1 LYVFHLFGVVV
12 YYIAVVPYPLEA
24 FSGGLGGAI
33 QTKDEKQKME
43 DEPCLRQ
50 AGDEGLSLRELV
62 FYL

>member
-1 LYVFHLFGVVV
+1 M
-12 YYIAVVPYPLEA
+12 VPYPLKTFA
-24 FSGGLGGAI
+24 GALGRAI

>member
-1 LYVFHLFGVVV
+1 M
-12 YYIAVVPYPLEA
+12 VPYPLKTFA
-24 FSGGLGGAI
+24 GGLGGAI